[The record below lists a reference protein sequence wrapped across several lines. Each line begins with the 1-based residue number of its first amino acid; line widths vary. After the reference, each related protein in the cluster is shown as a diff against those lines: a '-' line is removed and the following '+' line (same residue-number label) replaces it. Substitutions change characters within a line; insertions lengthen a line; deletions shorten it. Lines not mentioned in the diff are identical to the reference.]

1 MSNDRPDD
9 LVGVTEAAAAVG
21 VNKSTVSRYVSQGL
35 LTDYGVPGRPLVS
48 VSQVR
53 SVRAAALDPAKRR
66 TPAPSPADA
75 DPAEPAPRPGLPTTS
90 APSVETTL
98 ANERIRKTRADA
110 DRADRAELENAKS
123 QGQLVE
129 RDAAANAGFD
139 LGPALMRLLD
149 ERAPG
154 LATRLVGVADY
165 RTALSAIQDADRKM
179 LEKWKHKIETT
190 LADAGLTRTD
200 DKPE

>member
-35 LTDYGVPGRPLVS
+35 LADYGVPGRPLVS
-48 VSQVR
+48 VAQVR
-53 SVRAAALDPAKRR
+53 SVRAASLDPAKRR
-66 TPAPSPADA
+66 TPAPVAADA
-75 DPAEPAPRPGLPTTS
+75 DPAESAPRPGLPPTI
-90 APSVETTL
+90 AASVETTL

-110 DRADRAELENAKS
+110 DRAELENAKA
-123 QGQLVE
+123 QAQLVE

-149 ERAPG
+149 ERAPD
-154 LATRLVGVADY
+154 LATRLVSVADY
-165 RTALSAIQDADRKM
+165 RTALSAIQDADRQM
-179 LEKWKHKIETT
+179 LEKWKRQIETT
-190 LADAGLTRTD
+190 LADFGLMRID
-200 DKPE
+200 GKPE

>member
-35 LTDYGVPGRPLVS
+35 LTNYGVSGRPLVS
-48 VSQVR
+48 IAA
-53 SVRAAALDPAKRR
+53 VRALPVFLDPAKRR
-66 TPAPSPADA
+66 TSGSAPAAAPADA
-75 DPAEPAPRPGLPTTS
+75 DPAESAPRPVLPTTI
-90 APSVETTL
+90 AASVETTL

-110 DRADRAELENAKS
+110 DRAELENAKA
-123 QGQLVE
+123 QAQLVE

-149 ERAPG
+149 ERAPD
-154 LATRLVGVADY
+154 LANRLVGVVDY
-165 RTALSAIQDADRKM
+165 RTALGVIQDVDRQL
-179 LEKWKHKIETT
+179 LEKWKRQIETT
-190 LADAGLTRTD
+190 MAEFGLTRTD
-200 DKPE
+200 GKPE